1 MCNRGIFH
9 LLWKRIG
16 RKITPMVPF
25 AFISHFFFRSEAVSL
40 SGDNPAPSFLHD
52 SAIISRFC
60 GLRSR
65 CCGNRLNEESVRGV
79 LDRLQSLF
87 AHALQVAV
95 FLL

>member
-1 MCNRGIFH
+1 
-9 LLWKRIG
+9 
-16 RKITPMVPF
+16 MVPF
-25 AFISHFFFRSEAVSL
+25 AFISHFFFRSEAVPL

-95 FLL
+95 FLF